1 MTPLPIRDMDY
12 VVLLCRDL
20 APMQRFYHEVLGFTV
35 YRDLPGWIEL
45 QVGSSLLTLRRRDRP
60 YDGAVITG
68 SAGVQLAFRVT
79 PDDLDAW
86 HAKLLAVGAPVL
98 EEPTDKGYGHRTV
111 FYRDPE
117 GNVVE
122 LYADVPVKVAEQL
135 SSWNPGQPASLLVP
149 FPA

>member
-1 MTPLPIRDMDY
+1 MTPLPLRNLDY

-20 APMQRFYHEVLGFTV
+20 VPMRRFYHELLGLPV
-35 YRDLPGWIEL
+35 YRDWPGWLEL
-45 QVGSSLLTLRRRDRP
+45 QVGSSLLTLRLRGRP
-60 YDGAVITG
+60 YDGATPSG

-79 PDDLDAW
+79 PDDLDSW
-86 HAKLLAVGAPVL
+86 HAKLVSVGVEVL
-98 EEPTDKGYGHRTV
+98 EEPADKGYGHRTV

-135 SSWNPGQPASLLVP
+135 SASRPVAEEVKRP
-149 FPA
+149 